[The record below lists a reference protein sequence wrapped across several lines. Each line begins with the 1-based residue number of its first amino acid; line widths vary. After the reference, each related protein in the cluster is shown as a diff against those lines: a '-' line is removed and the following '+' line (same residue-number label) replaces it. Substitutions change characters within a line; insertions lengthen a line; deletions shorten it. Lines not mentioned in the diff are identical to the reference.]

1 MPDIEKYSGIDMAD
15 IEKISGVDIATSSG
29 GGGTPSTTPTIDLT
43 QGLFGAVSVEVTN
56 HSTYT
61 NPNYSASSNV
71 GGVTTVSDADIDHGL
86 ESDKSH
92 ITDTLRFQDSST
104 TSGQRTF
111 TLTAQDYGEEESA
124 SATAT
129 YNIAGP
135 PASRYIRIRGVDSS
149 GTNSAS
155 RLAIWNLRFYTGAGQ
170 TGTSHPTNM
179 TSETTD
185 TNGDNFYTVSVG
197 HEYSGYVGWKA
208 FDSSTSIFQMW
219 WALGSSAANNWI
231 QIKFDDTEF
240 STPPSINSFAISLYA
255 SGNYA
260 NHVAFETSDD
270 GSTFTQRGVFA
281 VSSSSNSQQNF
292 G

>member
-1 MPDIEKYSGIDMAD
+1 MGE
-15 IEKISGVDIATSSG
+15 ISGVSTADIDNVDGFYTTQGSG
-29 GGGTPSTTPTIDLT
+29 SGTPSTTPTINLT
-43 QGLFGAVSVEVTN
+43 QGLFGAISVEVTN

-61 NPNYSASSNV
+61 NPNYSANSTV
-71 GGVTTVSDADIDHGL
+71 GGATTMSDANIDRGL

-92 ITDTLRFQDSST
+92 ISDTLQFQDTSAI
-104 TSGQRTF
+104 SGQRTF
-111 TLTAQDYGEEESA
+111 TLTAQDYGEGESA

-149 GTNSAS
+149 GSNSAS
-155 RLAIWNLRFYTGAGQ
+155 RLAVWNLRFYTGAGQ

-179 TSETTD
+179 TSATTD

-208 FDSSTSIFQMW
+208 FDSSTSIFNMW
-219 WALGSSAANNWI
+219 WALGTSAANNWI
-231 QIKFDDTEF
+231 QIKFDETEF
-240 STPPSINSFAISLYA
+240 STPPSINSFAISLYG

-260 NHVAFETSDD
+260 NHVAYETSDD
-270 GSTFTQRGVFA
+270 GSTFTQRGFFA

>member
-1 MPDIEKYSGIDMAD
+1 MADVEKYSGIEMAD
-15 IEKISGVDIATSSG
+15 IEKISGHDAPSEG

-43 QGLFGAVSVEVTN
+43 QGLFGSISVEVTN
-56 HSTYT
+56 HSAYT
-61 NPNYSASSNV
+61 NPNYSANSKV

-92 ITDTLRFQDSST
+92 VTDTLQFQDLNT
-104 TSGQRTF
+104 TSGLRTF
-111 TLTAQDYGEEESA
+111 TLTAQAYGEEESA

-129 YNIAGP
+129 YRVAGP
-135 PASRYIRIRGVDSS
+135 PAARYIRIRGVTDTGS
-149 GTNSAS
+149 NSNA
-155 RLAIWNLRFYTGAGQ
+155 RLAIWNLRFYEGQAQ

-179 TSETTD
+179 TNATTD
-185 TNGDNFYTVSVG
+185 TNGDNFYTVLAG
-197 HEYSGYVGWKA
+197 HTYASYYPYKA
-208 FDSSTSIFQMW
+208 FDSSTSIFNMW
-219 WALGSSAANNWI
+219 WALQTSAANNWI

-240 STPPSINSFAISLYA
+240 PTPPNINSFAISLYG

-260 NHVAFETSDD
+260 NHVALETSDD

-281 VSSSSNSQQNF
+281 VNSSSNSQQSF

>member
-1 MPDIEKYSGIDMAD
+1 MADVEKYSGIEMAD
-15 IEKISGVDIATSSG
+15 IEKISGHDAPSEG

-43 QGLFGAVSVEVTN
+43 QGLFGSISVEVTN

-61 NPNYSASSNV
+61 NPNYSANSKV

-92 ITDTLRFQDSST
+92 VTDTLQFQDLNT

-111 TLTAQDYGEEESA
+111 TLTAQDYGEGESA

-135 PASRYIRIRGVDSS
+135 PASRYIRIRGVNSNGS
-149 GTNSAS
+149 NSAS
-155 RLAIWNLRFYTGAGQ
+155 RLGIWNLRFYTGASQ
-170 TGTSHPTNM
+170 SGTSHPTNM
-179 TSETTD
+179 TSATTD

-197 HEYSGYVGWKA
+197 HEYGGYVGWKA
-208 FDSSTSIFQMW
+208 FDSSSSIFNMW
-219 WALGSSAANNWI
+219 WALGTSAANNYI
-231 QIKFDDTEF
+231 QLKFDGTEF
-240 STPPSINSFAISLYA
+240 PTPPSINSFAISMYG

-260 NHVAFETSDD
+260 SYIAFETSND
-270 GSTFTQRGVFA
+270 GSTFSQLGVFA
-281 VSSSSNSQQNF
+281 INSSSNSQQNF